1 MTAQSFVRGVR
12 AETVV
17 AGNRFITRT
26 GTPSAPVVSLRT
38 IRDSFGTPAMVEARL
53 EGGRTVRIAY
63 GSTIRVHTNE
73 PAPKPTLEDLP
84 ATAAEGSPEAV
95 LVSVAREHP
104 EDSRVVA
111 TVARLSRGLNVKSGA
126 HLHDLAELAHRLFV
140 DLDDRESA
148 WCVLGLLTGLGFDGN
163 LGRWKHVQSALALAA
178 FLSDQDGDAVAAA
191 HFGALLR
198 SADAASEDPA
208 RARLEAEVLQRRMDS
223 PDLFDREIRRAAAA
237 ENTKAEHDWRN
248 RRLRTLLF
256 LRAHGGSRTLDA
268 DELGRLI
275 GFELDALRA

>member
-1 MTAQSFVRGVR
+1 MAAQSFVRGVR
-12 AETVV
+12 AEKVV

-26 GTPSAPVVSLRT
+26 GTPSAPVVSVRT
-38 IRDSFGTPAMVEARL
+38 IHDSFGTPAMVEARL
-53 EGGRTVRIAY
+53 EGGRAVRIAY

-73 PAPKPTLEDLP
+73 PAPEPTLNDLP
-84 ATAAEGSPEAV
+84 ANAADGSPEAV
-95 LVSVAREHP
+95 LVAVAREHP
-104 EDSRVVA
+104 HDPRVVA
-111 TVARLSRGLNVKSGA
+111 SVARLSRGLNVKSGA
-126 HLHDLAELAHRLFV
+126 HLHDVAELAHLLFV
-140 DLDDRESA
+140 ELDDQESA
-148 WCVLGLLTGLGFDGN
+148 WCVLGLLTGLDFDGN

-178 FLSDQDGDAVAAA
+178 FLADQDGDAVASA

-198 SADAASEDPA
+198 AAEAASGDPA
-208 RARLEAEVLQRRMDS
+208 RARLEAEVLQRRMDE

-237 ENTKAEHDWRN
+237 GNTDAEHVWRN

-275 GFELDALRA
+275 RFELDALRG